1 MVYTFSLPSGHT
13 CPFAND
19 CLSKAVLKDGKYSI
33 QDGKNTKFR
42 CFSATQEVVYK
53 AVREQRQ
60 HNFELLRQYK
70 NPESMSKLIQ
80 KSLPEKA
87 TVIRIHVG
95 GDFFNENYMR
105 AWNMVA
111 KNNPNVTFYAY
122 TKSLPYW
129 VKLKDEKVIPSN
141 FKLNASKGGRFD
153 SLIDKHKLK
162 YAEVV
167 FSEQEAIDK
176 NLDIDHDDTHAFL
189 QDKPFALLLHGVQP
203 KGSKASDA
211 LKALNGKG
219 SYSKK

>member
-1 MVYTFSLPSGHT
+1 M
-13 CPFAND
+13 
-19 CLSKAVLKDGKYSI
+19 LSDL
-33 QDGKNTKFR
+33 
-42 CFSATQEVVYK
+42 
-53 AVREQRQ
+53 
-60 HNFELLRQYK
+60 
-70 NPESMSKLIQ
+70 
-80 KSLPEKA
+80 
-87 TVIRIHVG
+87 
-95 GDFFNENYMR
+95 
-105 AWNMVA
+105 
-111 KNNPNVTFYAY
+111 
-122 TKSLPYW
+122 
-129 VKLKDEKVIPSN
+129 LKDEKVIPSN
-141 FKLNASKGGRFD
+141 FKLNASKGGKFD

>member
-1 MVYTFSLPSGHT
+1 
-13 CPFAND
+13 
-19 CLSKAVLKDGKYSI
+19 
-33 QDGKNTKFR
+33 
-42 CFSATQEVVYK
+42 
-53 AVREQRQ
+53 
-60 HNFELLRQYK
+60 
-70 NPESMSKLIQ
+70 MSKLIQ

-105 AWNMVA
+105 AWTIVA

-129 VKLKDEKVIPSN
+129 IKLKDEKVIPSN

-203 KGSKASDA
+203 KGSAASNA